1 MLLMASWRVYN
12 TSFRHT
18 VYFYNSSVTPTDFGY
33 CCSIYPYLDF
43 DVNNGSDVWHDLT
56 PGGSEDSKFKS
67 ESSSTSTE
75 NNNFVSEEEFL
86 EIPQGQFLNGVNNGL
101 YLTLDSEAFES
112 SYDDEFSLS
121 TGFLMT
127 LSYPFTRPIV
137 KQKGPKLFTELSFPK
152 FCSSLIVLYILLTQN
167 TKN

>member
-1 MLLMASWRVYN
+1 M
-12 TSFRHT
+12 
-18 VYFYNSSVTPTDFGY
+18 
-33 CCSIYPYLDF
+33 C
-43 DVNNGSDVWHDLT
+43 
-56 PGGSEDSKFKS
+56 
-67 ESSSTSTE
+67 
-75 NNNFVSEEEFL
+75 SEEEFL

-152 FCSSLIVLYILLTQN
+152 FCSSLIVSYIFLRTVVKKNGLFTVRLTVGGGALTVSKCEN
-167 TKN
+167 FGPIFPIIKMVK